1 MPVPGTYWTTKRA
14 KQHIKH
20 KISNIKLQGKRK
32 KRRDS
37 NTNMRKKNLQ
47 RKKARSDDMARLEP
61 ATGENRQ
68 WTVYHIFTLGR
79 YLVLF
84 FSFLSRKK
92 RRDSNSNMR
101 KKNLQRQKA
110 RSDDMV
116 RLEPATGENRQWT
129 VYHIFTLGRYLV
141 LFSSLLC
148 SPLSLLSYPILS
160 YPILDLAHRRAD
172 YRFRFYMFLVEALI
186 ASAVIYTWP
195 IACPPETT
203 STKHSTICLT
213 K

>member
-1 MPVPGTYWTTKRA
+1 
-14 KQHIKH
+14 
-20 KISNIKLQGKRK
+20 
-32 KRRDS
+32 
-37 NTNMRKKNLQ
+37 
-47 RKKARSDDMARLEP
+47 MARLEP

-110 RSDDMV
+110 RSDDMA

-129 VYHIFTLGRYLV
+129 VYHIFTLGRCLVLFFSSLLFSSLLFSSLLFSSLHFSSLLFSSLLFSSLLFSSLLFSSLLFCYHIFTLGRYLV

-186 ASAVIYTWP
+186 ASAVIYT
-195 IACPPETT
+195 
-203 STKHSTICLT
+203 
-213 K
+213 